1 MTTGARASTGSER
14 ARSRLRE
21 LFGCDLRSLAALR
34 VALGLCVLVDVVARS
49 FDLVSL
55 YTEQGVLPRSLLVAM
70 DGTGV
75 YLSAHVWAG
84 ASPWLQAA
92 LFAVT
97 AAAAVA
103 LAVGWRTRLVTL
115 ACWYLVASVQVR
127 QPFVYMGG
135 DSMLRLLLF
144 WGLFLPLGARF
155 SVDAA
160 RGRQRHGPNLLLS
173 AATVAILLQVCL
185 MYWATGLRK
194 TGPLWWGG
202 QAIYYALHSDLAT
215 PLGTWLTHYPAV
227 LTPLTYGTLALELL
241 GPLVAFVPLAT
252 PWFRMLAVGMFW
264 SFHLGL
270 ASAMN
275 IGLFPLFSM
284 AGWLAFLPGKFWSLV
299 GVDAEPAVERAP
311 APGWRSRLLS
321 ATALLCLAYIVVLLA
336 ERARIIPRVL
346 PEAALQMGR
355 ALRLQQSWG
364 MFAPDPRRVA
374 LRLAINRTLVNG
386 SVVEGPAGDTFRSR
400 IYVWTAASEL
410 RPGGPAAR
418 SLVRRAMAECHESAA
433 VEHVAIVKHEYPV
446 APAGSPH
453 TITVL
458 VELPCW
464 N

>member
-1 MTTGARASTGSER
+1 MGARTSVEPASAS
-14 ARSRLRE
+14 ARLQQ

-34 VALGLCVLVDVVARS
+34 IALGLCVLVDVAVRS
-49 FDLVSL
+49 LDLVSL
-55 YTEQGVLPRSLLVAM
+55 YTEQGVLPRRLLTAM
-70 DGTGV
+70 DGPGV
-75 YLSAHVWAG
+75 HLSAHVWAG

-97 AAAAVA
+97 GAAAVA

-115 ACWYLVASVQVR
+115 ACWYLVASVQIR
-127 QPFVYMGG
+127 QPLVYMGG

-194 TGPLWWGG
+194 TGPLWWSG

-215 PLGTWLTHYPAV
+215 PLGTWLTHYPAA

-241 GPLVAFVPLAT
+241 GPLVAFVPVAT
-252 PWFRMLAVGMFW
+252 AWFRMLAVVMFW

-275 IGLFPLFSM
+275 IGLFPVFSM
-284 AGWLAFLPGKFWSLV
+284 AGWLAFLPGRFWSMV
-299 GVDAEPAVERAP
+299 GVDADPAAEREPGP
-311 APGWRSRLLS
+311 TLPSRLLS
-321 ATALLCLAYIVVLLA
+321 ATAVICLAYIVVLLA

-346 PEAALQMGR
+346 PEAALQVGR
-355 ALRLQQSWG
+355 ALRIQQSWG
-364 MFAPDPRRVA
+364 MFAPDPSRVA
-374 LRLAINRTLVNG
+374 LRLAINRSLVDG
-386 SVVEGPAGDTFRSR
+386 RVIEGPAGDTFRSR
-400 IYVWTAASEL
+400 LYVWTAGSEL

-418 SLVRRAMAECHESAA
+418 SLVRRAMAECDESTAI
-433 VEHVAIVKHEYPV
+433 EQVAIVKHEYPV

-453 TITVL
+453 TVSVL
-458 VELPCW
+458 VDIPCPQ
-464 N
+464 